1 MNTLEKDQHVEDLNK
16 GLQLKREQAD
26 EVKDAFDRAKI
37 ALMYDYMYMG
47 QGVTYMRFKHKDTRE
62 DIKIP
67 KCGVA
72 FHETV

>member
-47 QGVTYMRFKHKDTRE
+47 QGVTYMHFQTQRTPE
-62 DIKIP
+62 N
-67 KCGVA
+67 
-72 FHETV
+72 T